1 MRYVATATNFKV
13 ESITMNCSKCGWR
26 NGHVFIFNGIL
37 SNRWVCGVL
46 MWLLLMLLLLLLF
59 RPIAGHANLCPRS
72 ISTKLPELDVLI
84 STVKHEILHAL
95 GFSVSLFAFYR
106 DGRGNPLTPRDEH
119 GKPALNEKWA
129 SLSFHRL
136 PVAAKTKKKET
147 DPRWPMATAFGAIWC
162 VQFTAAPLVA
172 KSKRRPSSRKRKS
185 SRHSDSPPT
194 IQPDSFRWRTFF
206 AQSNTRRKWNGRPLR
221 KKQSENLFFY

>member
-1 MRYVATATNFKV
+1 
-13 ESITMNCSKCGWR
+13 
-26 NGHVFIFNGIL
+26 
-37 SNRWVCGVL
+37 

-119 GKPALNEKWA
+119 GKPALNEK
-129 SLSFHRL
+129 
-136 PVAAKTKKKET
+136 
-147 DPRWPMATAFGAIWC
+147 
-162 VQFTAAPLVA
+162 
-172 KSKRRPSSRKRKS
+172 
-185 SRHSDSPPT
+185 
-194 IQPDSFRWRTFF
+194 
-206 AQSNTRRKWNGRPLR
+206 
-221 KKQSENLFFY
+221 